1 MTASDFQVHFILY
14 ALHALAILCIAVRVI
29 MRRPAPGTALAWLFL
44 VAALPFGGAV
54 LYLLV
59 GERRVGLRRARGIA
73 ALRSRFRGSVDDLP
87 ESCPPVDWT
96 RHGDAAQHMD
106 HLGRTVLS
114 APTVPGCALQLFGS
128 AEEVFPALIRDI
140 DEARHGVLMEFYIW
154 NAGGAADQVL
164 EALLRAAARGVPCR
178 VLVDALGGHA
188 WWRSPQPE
196 RLRLAGVEVLPALPT
211 GLLRVLTGRND
222 LRLHRKIVVLDGS
235 VAWTGSMNMV
245 DPRYF
250 KQQAHVGQ
258 WKDAMVR
265 VQGPAVTLLARTLL
279 SDWALE
285 CEKPPKPLDQQ
296 LELPPQ
302 SLPAPRGEAAVQVLP
317 SGPGA
322 ARGIAQDGILQMLL
336 ALINAARTELVLTTP
351 YFVPDEALLRALRGA
366 AGRGVR
372 VRLVLPARVD
382 SFMTRLV
389 TRSYYDELMEMGV
402 EILLYRKGLLHTKSI
417 TADDTLAMFG
427 TVNLDMRSIW
437 LNYEVSLFVYDR
449 EFALALR
456 ALQESYMADADPLAP
471 QRWARRSLPQRFVE
485 NAFRMAGPLL

>member
-1 MTASDFQVHFILY
+1 MTASDLQFHFILY
-14 ALHALAILCIAVRVI
+14 ALHALATVCISVRVI

-44 VAALPFGGAV
+44 VAALPFAGAV
-54 LYLLV
+54 VYLLV
-59 GERRVGLRRARGIA
+59 GERRVGLRRARAIA
-73 ALRSRFRGSVDDLP
+73 ALRSQFGGSAEALP
-87 ESCPPVDWT
+87 EACFVKDWN
-96 RHGDAAQHMD
+96 RHGEAAKHMD

-114 APTVPGCALQLFGS
+114 APTLAGCALQLYGS

-140 DEARHGVLMEFYIW
+140 DDARHSVLMEFYIW

-222 LRLHRKIVVLDGS
+222 LRLHRKIVVLDGK

-265 VQGPAVTLLARTLL
+265 VQGPAVSLLARTLL

-285 CEKPPKPLDQQ
+285 CRKPPDPLDQQ

-302 SLPAPRGEAAVQVLP
+302 GEAALQVLP

-336 ALINAARTELVLTTP
+336 ALINAAREELVLTTP

-366 AGRGVR
+366 AGRGIR

-382 SFMTRLV
+382 SLLTRFV

-417 TADDTLAMFG
+417 TVDGAMAMFG

-456 ALQESYMADADPLAP
+456 SLQESYIADADRLDPEL
-471 QRWARRSLPQRFVE
+471 WAQRSLPQRFVE

>member
-1 MTASDFQVHFILY
+1 MTASDIQVHFVLY
-14 ALHALAILCIAVRVI
+14 VLHVLVMLCIAVRVI
-29 MRRPAPGTALAWLFL
+29 MRRPTPGTALAWLFL
-44 VAALPFGGAV
+44 VAALPFAGAV
-54 LYLLV
+54 LYLLI
-59 GERRVGLRRARGIA
+59 GERRVGLHRARGIA
-73 ALRSRFRGSVDDLP
+73 ALRSKFGGPADALSEEWRVK
-87 ESCPPVDWT
+87 DWT
-96 RHGDAAQHMD
+96 RLGDTAQHFD
-106 HLGRTVLS
+106 RLGRTVLG
-114 APTVPGCALQLFGS
+114 APTVEGCALQLFGS
-128 AEEVFPALIRDI
+128 AEEVFPALIQDI
-140 DEARHGVLMEFYIW
+140 DEARHSVLMEFYIW

-164 EALLRAAARGVPCR
+164 EALLRAAVRGVTCR

-196 RLRLAGVEVLPALPT
+196 RLHRAGVEVLPALPT
-211 GLLRVLTGRND
+211 GFLRVLTGRND

-265 VQGPAVTLLARTLL
+265 VQGPAVPLLARTLL
-279 SDWALE
+279 SDWALDLG
-285 CEKPPKPLDQQ
+285 KPMAP
-296 LELPPQ
+296 LELQPRTQ
-302 SLPAPRGEAAVQVLP
+302 PAPEGGAAVQVLP

-322 ARGIAQDGILQMLL
+322 APGMAQDGILQMLL
-336 ALINAARTELVLTTP
+336 ALINAARKDLVLTTP

-382 SFMTRLV
+382 SLMTRLV
-389 TRSYYDELMEMGV
+389 TRSYYDELMEIGV

-417 TADDTLAMFG
+417 TVDGNVAMFG

-437 LNYEVSLFVYDR
+437 LNYEVSLFVHDT
-449 EFALALR
+449 EFTSTLR
-456 ALQESYMADADPLAP
+456 GLQENYMADADRLDPR
-471 QRWARRSLPQRFVE
+471 RWAARSLPQRFVE